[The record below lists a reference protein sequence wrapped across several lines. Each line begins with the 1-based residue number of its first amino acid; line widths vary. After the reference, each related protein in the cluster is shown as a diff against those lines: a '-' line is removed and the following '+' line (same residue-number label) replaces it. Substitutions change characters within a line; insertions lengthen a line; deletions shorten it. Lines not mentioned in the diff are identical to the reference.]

1 MNSMFFNLSHSVI
14 YDLVRI
20 KSNNGWI
27 YGKIFKNSEFVCH
40 SLEVLREDNLQHD
53 MYELFPTIDEISG
66 KRVIE
71 VKTGSGFIL
80 SEFVHENTEYWQ
92 GIEIRKDDNKI
103 TCGCMVMLPNL
114 INREYFYER
123 IYKELFSNRLSGFTS
138 VLRISGNL

>member
-1 MNSMFFNLSHSVI
+1 MKSMFFNLSHSII

-20 KSNNGWI
+20 KSNNGWV
-27 YGKIFKNSEFVCH
+27 YGKISKGGQFVCH
-40 SLEVLREDNLQHD
+40 SLEVFRIDNLQHD

-66 KRVIE
+66 ERIIE
-71 VKTGSGFIL
+71 IKSGSGFVV
-80 SEFVHENTEYWQ
+80 SEFIHENTEFWR
-92 GIEIRKDDNKI
+92 GIEIRKNDNKI

-114 INREYFYER
+114 VNRGYFFEK